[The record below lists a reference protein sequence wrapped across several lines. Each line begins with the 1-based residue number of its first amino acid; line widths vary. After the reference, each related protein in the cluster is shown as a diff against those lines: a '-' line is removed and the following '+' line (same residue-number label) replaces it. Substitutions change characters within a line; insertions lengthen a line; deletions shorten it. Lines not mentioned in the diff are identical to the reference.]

1 LGVIGRKGEKMSN
14 LVVREKQARELI
26 NKQMKKI
33 ITLTGSKDKASKY
46 ASAILSIAMNKNLRD
61 CTPESVIKTAVEIVE
76 LGLNPNP
83 RLGLAYVV
91 PYNIKKNGEI
101 VGTTAQLQIGYK
113 GWINLGYRNGW
124 IFRAVAVYD
133 VDKFNIRFN
142 GLFDDVDFEP
152 NYEERKE
159 EDSNWVYKH
168 LKGVLVFAM
177 DSKKM
182 AFSEFVP
189 FKKLEKLRLKSPNQI
204 AGKLSNVWAEW
215 AEEMYKAKAL
225 KYVITRLPIADEMLE
240 ANSKEDEVYSE
251 EFLTAI
257 VDENEENEPDVNEL
271 LIKTAENQ
279 QELQLQAEK
288 V

>member
-1 LGVIGRKGEKMSN
+1 MNN
-14 LVVREKQARELI
+14 LVKREKQARELI

-46 ASAILSIAMNKNLRD
+46 ASAILSITMNKNLRE
-61 CTPESVIKTAVEIVE
+61 CSPESVIKTAIEIVE

-83 RLGLAYVV
+83 KLGLAYVV
-91 PYNIKKNGEI
+91 PYKVKGF
-101 VGTTAQLQIGYK
+101 TTAQLQIGYK
-113 GWINLGYRNGW
+113 GWINLGYRNSW

-142 GLFDDVDFEP
+142 GLFDDIDFEP
-152 NYEERKE
+152 NYKERQEENSE
-159 EDSNWVYKH
+159 WVYKH

-189 FKKLEKLRLKSPNQI
+189 FKKLEKIRLKSPNQK

-240 ANSKEDEVYSE
+240 ANSKEDEVYTE
-251 EFLTAI
+251 EFLTTI
-257 VDENEENEPDVNEL
+257 VDENEESEPNVNEL
-271 LIKTAENQ
+271 LVNGTENNQ

-288 V
+288 A